1 MQRSGVRS
9 SSSPPKHKVLTA
21 LGWDFFR
28 LGLDRIQ
35 GAGVPK
41 ISHNQAVIGDIG
53 LAVVVKVVPAGLR
66 YAGVQV
72 PLAEL
77 GPEIQVSLI
86 HHAIPIAVAGA
97 VNRVVLVVIC
107 GDLLAPVPFSLQP
120 AIRLLKDR
128 KSTRLHPST

>member
-21 LGWDFFR
+21 LGWDFFG

-66 YAGVQV
+66 YAGAQV
-72 PLAEL
+72 PLAAL
-77 GPEIQVSLI
+77 GPAIQARRM
-86 HHAIPIAVAGA
+86 HHAIPIAASGAGYRK
-97 VNRVVLVVIC
+97 NG
-107 GDLLAPVPFSLQP
+107 GDS
-120 AIRLLKDR
+120 
-128 KSTRLHPST
+128 